1 MRREGE
7 KQQQQP
13 DTGRFCVVTVKSA
26 KRAVKASSATTSIE
40 IDAPVEEVFAFVA
53 DPVQTMD
60 AMETLGRVVV
70 SDVETTPQGAVW
82 SWKWTERFRLVPF
95 NVHAKVTRLEQT
107 PNQRIVEKHST
118 GPVCTYSLEPSGD
131 GTRLTY
137 TIELTRPRAL
147 LTQVQAFIT
156 TKGKGVESD
165 MDKFLVAIKQRLEA

>member
-1 MRREGE
+1 
-7 KQQQQP
+7 
-13 DTGRFCVVTVKSA
+13 VTINCT
-26 KRAVKASSATTSIE
+26 KRAMKASSATRSIE

-60 AMETLGRVVV
+60 AMDTLGRVVV
-70 SDVETTPQGAVW
+70 SDVETTPQGAVR

-95 NVHAKVTRLEQT
+95 SVHAKVTRHEQT

-118 GPVCTYSLEPSGD
+118 GPVCTYSLEPSGN

-137 TIELTRPRAL
+137 TAELARPLAM
-147 LTQVQAFIT
+147 LTKVQAFIT

-165 MDKFLVAIKQRLEA
+165 MDKFLVAIKQQLEA